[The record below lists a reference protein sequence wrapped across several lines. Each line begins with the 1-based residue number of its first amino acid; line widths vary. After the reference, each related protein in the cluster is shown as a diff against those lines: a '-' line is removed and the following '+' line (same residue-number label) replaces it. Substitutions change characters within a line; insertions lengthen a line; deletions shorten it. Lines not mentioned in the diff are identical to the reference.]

1 MGRDGPGRLHVRR
14 ATAAGQERDSVSK
27 NATESMTPDNSGAI
41 SEFLRMPQ
49 PSPLKVLAARGRCWT
64 LKTA

>member
-1 MGRDGPGRLHVRR
+1 
-14 ATAAGQERDSVSK
+14 
-27 NATESMTPDNSGAI
+27 MTPDNSGAI